1 MTGLPEP
8 QKHHAPIMVKFAADC
23 RSRMNV
29 LTIELEKTLGPGT
42 SELKLRQGLHSG
54 SVTAGVLRNDKSR
67 FQLFGDTVRV
77 ECGVA
82 VCICN
87 RRSSS
92 FLSLSND

>member
-1 MTGLPEP
+1 
-8 QKHHAPIMVKFAADC
+8 
-23 RSRMNV
+23 MNI

-77 ECGVA
+77 ECSVGI
-82 VCICN
+82 CICN
-87 RRSSS
+87 SQSSS
-92 FLSLSND
+92 LLSLSLCLSV